1 MSEPLTHSGAAAGP
15 ARPFPWFCPNCRR
28 REVRRVTIPY
38 QCQLLY
44 QSQPVTV
51 VLANL
56 AVPKCGNCGELV
68 FDYEA
73 DDQLNR
79 AFEAQT
85 RALRSGNGANGKADG
100 QANGEQMETYLT

>member
-1 MSEPLTHSGAAAGP
+1 M
-15 ARPFPWFCPNCRR
+15 
-28 REVRRVTIPY
+28 TIPY

-44 QSQPVTV
+44 KGQPVTV

-56 AVPKCGNCGELV
+56 AVPKCSNCGELV

-73 DDQLNR
+73 DDQINR

-85 RALRSGNGANGKADG
+85 RDLGNGNGRTERHTSPTAPLP
-100 QANGEQMETYLT
+100 TTPPSTPRS

>member
-1 MSEPLTHSGAAAGP
+1 M
-15 ARPFPWFCPNCRR
+15 
-28 REVRRVTIPY
+28 TIPY

-44 QSQPVTV
+44 KGRPVTV

-56 AVPKCGNCGELV
+56 AVPRCGNCGELV

-73 DDQLNR
+73 DDQINQ

-85 RALRSGNGANGKADG
+85 RRG
-100 QANGEQMETYLT
+100 